1 MSFPPRFWAC
11 LFPTVLIYLVG
22 LALPA
27 QAQFETRATTTLPP
41 GAFSIAG
48 GDFNHDGFFDI
59 VVIDD
64 NGFTVSLGNGDGT
77 FRKAAYYATPQ
88 LTYSVAVG
96 DFNNDG
102 NLDIVFANL
111 NPSTVTVYLGNGDGT
126 FQSPVSSNT
135 TEGSYFVAVG
145 DFNNDKKLDIAI
157 VDPPYVSVLLG
168 NGDGTFQAPSDNDSF
183 AGAIWLAVGDFNN
196 DHNLDVIAAGYSGS
210 SYNVGVLLGN
220 GNGTL
225 EDSITTPLE
234 YKPASVAA
242 GDLNRDGNLDAIVGD
257 YLTGLNVLLGN
268 GDGTFQ
274 PAVNYETTS
283 IGNGAVV
290 VSDLMLTG
298 RLDVVVP
305 SGGHGKAEGLDIF
318 WGNGNG
324 TPQPVQFFSLGAD
337 TGLPTV
343 GDLNGDGLPDF
354 AVAVDLHGSTYGAV
368 TMLNT
373 GVVSFSPTTAPLS
386 FSAPGEQVLRLT
398 NNGTKT
404 LAISSISVSGAAFEV
419 HDTCG
424 TSVRAGESCDI
435 DVLFRPERAGSYTG
449 LITLRDSASDKPQF
463 IQLSGSGS

>member
-1 MSFPPRFWAC
+1 MLLYISC
-11 LFPTVLIYLVG
+11 LV
-22 LALPA
+22 LPA
-27 QAQFETRATTTLPP
+27 QSQFETRATATLPA

-64 NGFTVSLGNGDGT
+64 NGFTISLGNGDGT
-77 FRKAAYYATPQ
+77 FRKAVYYATPQ

-102 NLDIVFANL
+102 NLDIIFANL
-111 NPSTVTVYLGNGDGT
+111 SPSTVTVYLGNGDGT
-126 FQSPVSSNT
+126 FQSPISSNT

-145 DFNNDKKLDIAI
+145 DFNKDKKLDIAI

-168 NGDGTFQAPSDNDSF
+168 NGDGTFQSPSDNDSF
-183 AGAIWLAVGDFNN
+183 PDAIWLAVGDFNN
-196 DHNLDVIAAGYSGS
+196 DHNLDVIAAGHSGS
-210 SYNVGVLLGN
+210 SSDVGVLLGN

-225 EDSITTPLE
+225 KDSITTPLE

-242 GDLNRDGNLDAIVGD
+242 GDLNHDGNLDAVVGD

-274 PAVNYETTS
+274 PVVNYETTS
-283 IGNGAVV
+283 IGNGIVV

-298 RLDVVVP
+298 KLDVVVP

-324 TPQPVQFFSLGAD
+324 TLQPVQYFSLGAD
-337 TGLPTV
+337 TGLPAV

-354 AVAVDLHGSTYGAV
+354 ALANGEAGLI

-373 GVVSFSPTTAPLS
+373 GVVSFSPNTAPLM
-386 FSAPGEQVLRLT
+386 FSGPGEQVVRLT
-398 NNGTKT
+398 NNGTEP
-404 LAISSISVSGAAFEV
+404 LSISSMKVSGAAFSI

-424 TSVRAGESCDI
+424 RSVKAGGSCNI
-435 DVLFRPERAGSYTG
+435 TVLFKPPRAKIYAG
-449 LITLRDSASDKPQF
+449 LITLVDSASDKPQF
-463 IQLSGSGS
+463 IELSGANE